1 MKSCSLLS
9 VSSNREQRQ
18 KNMERDE
25 ENEIRRKRA
34 AAWQIRGDRA
44 ISSPTSTGT
53 SSSIS
58 SLTQT
63 KKHGYFK
70 THHIPVPVQDPNI
83 VRTPYLA
90 GLPYPYRPAVPVLH
104 RSQTNGHM
112 QKQKL
117 VGKGKE
123 EIDRSAFGCL
133 PDSLLCLI
141 VSFLPAKE
149 AVRTSILS
157 QRWRNLWKF
166 SPRFCFD
173 LPNLVVNSA
182 HDMERDLVCYTRIID
197 KVLSSHQCELTSCYI
212 TNVKTDFRNVGRK
225 VQQWINKKR
234 IKQLTITYQ
243 ECLIFKVGLLMNDV
257 FPASMFSCGS
267 LHILEL
273 NKYKL
278 TSADPFEKCTNLKI
292 IKLNSVDLSHQT
304 LTKIIFHCSFLEKLS
319 LCGCIGIKKLDICHC
334 DNLKFLELRN
344 LSFEE
349 INIHAKGLTILVLDD
364 VLCSPTHLVIESP
377 NVQVFQTFCY
387 DPKGYLETAGVL
399 GQCSGLFGYP
409 SISLQFIETV
419 KVLTTCL
426 DLNHMRHNVI
436 LASIFRMCCC
446 LQTLCITSTN
456 VDTDVMSYLGL
467 KVAFPQFTFWERELY
482 ACISYCLEEVWIR
495 GFLGKEQEIRFVSY
509 LIRSAGVMKKIVIH
523 CDDECCIKGA
533 IATKGLLSLPR
544 GSANVSIVLLPPLK
558 CYLKPELDDQFE
570 YWMTSLK

>member
-1 MKSCSLLS
+1 MG
-9 VSSNREQRQ
+9 V
-18 KNMERDE
+18 
-25 ENEIRRKRA
+25 RRKRA
-34 AAWQIRGDRA
+34 AAWQIRCDRA
-44 ISSPTSTGT
+44 ISSSTSTGT

-70 THHIPVPVQDPNI
+70 THHIPIPVQDPNI
-83 VRTPYLA
+83 VPTPYLA
-90 GLPYPYRPAVPVLH
+90 GPPYPRPTYPYRPAIPVLH
-104 RSQTNGHM
+104 RARTMGHM
-112 QKQKL
+112 QKQEF

-123 EIDRSAFGCL
+123 EIDQSAFSRL

-173 LPNLVVNSA
+173 LPNLAVNSA
-182 HDMERDLVCYTRIID
+182 LPNLAVNSADEMERYLVCYTRIIN

-212 TNVKTDFRNVGRK
+212 THVKTNFRNVEIK
-225 VQQWINKKR
+225 VQQCIQILKNKKR
-234 IKQLTITYQ
+234 IKQLTLTCQ
-243 ECLIFKVGLLMNDV
+243 ECPIFKVGLRMNDV
-257 FPASMFSCGS
+257 FPASMFSCRS
-267 LHILEL
+267 LHVLEL

-278 TSADPFEKCTNLKI
+278 TSADPFEECTNLKI

-319 LCGCIGIKKLDICHC
+319 LCGCVGIKKLDICHC

-419 KVLTTCL
+419 KVLTTRL

-436 LASIFRMCCC
+436 LASIFRMSCC

-456 VDTDVMSYLGL
+456 VDTDVMSHLGL

-509 LIRSAGVMKKIVIH
+509 LILNAGVMKKIVIH

-544 GSANVSIVLLPPLK
+544 GSSNVSIVLLPPLK